1 MPDGLVMITTTT
13 LSIFIVIVV
22 SFLSVVTI
30 VRCNCSE
37 DLESKYANKLTREM
51 SGPEYEIISRIMK
64 TLVNKKIT
72 VPGSFVGLIYYV
84 VFAHDGCPESIWS
97 IITP

>member
-1 MPDGLVMITTTT
+1 MWCCPSASAESL
-13 LSIFIVIVV
+13 VIVLTYYGDFQCAV
-22 SFLSVVTI
+22 AV
-30 VRCNCSE
+30 CYYCSE

-72 VPGSFVGLIYYV
+72 VPGSFVR
-84 VFAHDGCPESIWS
+84 
-97 IITP
+97 